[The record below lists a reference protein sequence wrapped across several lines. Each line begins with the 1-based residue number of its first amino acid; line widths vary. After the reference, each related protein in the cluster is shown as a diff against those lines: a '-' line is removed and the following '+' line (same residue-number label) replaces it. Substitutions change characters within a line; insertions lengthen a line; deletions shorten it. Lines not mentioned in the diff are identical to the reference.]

1 MLIQILVSD
10 YVGFIKKI
18 MKLMQH
24 KYHQLKILEVELR
37 QEVCGSPPQGMYR
50 IYNSVSF
57 FLIQRFNDLILL
69 LAFKVLVMLY
79 NDIIKRLKS
88 LRY

>member
-1 MLIQILVSD
+1 MLLECIREYIVLIQILVSD

-57 FLIQRFNDLILL
+57 FFNT
-69 LAFKVLVMLY
+69 KVQ
-79 NDIIKRLKS
+79 
-88 LRY
+88 